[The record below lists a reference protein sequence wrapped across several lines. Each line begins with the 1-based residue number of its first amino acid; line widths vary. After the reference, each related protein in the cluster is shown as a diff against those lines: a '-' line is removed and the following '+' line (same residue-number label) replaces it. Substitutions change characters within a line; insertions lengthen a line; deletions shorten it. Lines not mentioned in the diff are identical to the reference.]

1 VSALFRS
8 PIFWMRV
15 VGLVVVVSLGLSAAR
30 LTWRL
35 IGWDDGRAEVWTPAA
50 LSPVSGTQGGGL
62 AAVLAW
68 NPFGAGA
75 TGDGLPASNLGLV
88 LRGVI
93 YAPSGGS
100 TALISSGGGPVQV
113 FGVGESPIGSAVIEA
128 IEPERVVLNVGGR
141 REALHLPKPTETAG
155 AAPSPAPAPVPG
167 ATAPAASTAAPPA
180 FTAAPPQAS
189 SPPGAAPASPA
200 PNSPPAAGAIAS
212 GQQAL
217 ESMGMTSTGQ
227 GYVIG
232 ADSSPQL
239 LRAGLRPGDVIRSV
253 NGQPLGD
260 PDADRDLFASAAAS
274 GRLRVEVV
282 RDGRTLSLTV
292 PLR

>member
-1 VSALFRS
+1 MTALLRS
-8 PIFWMRV
+8 PMFWMRV

-50 LSPVSGTQGGGL
+50 LAPVSGTQGGGL

-100 TALISSGGGPVQV
+100 TAMISSGGGPVQV
-113 FGVGESPIGSAVIEA
+113 FGVGESPVGSAVIEA
-128 IEPERVVLNVGGR
+128 IEPERVILNVGGR
-141 REALHLPKPTETAG
+141 REALYLPKPTE
-155 AAPSPAPAPVPG
+155 AASG
-167 ATAPAASTAAPPA
+167 APAA
-180 FTAAPPQAS
+180 AS
-189 SPPGAAPASPA
+189 SPAAPASSAPA
-200 PNSPPAAGAIAS
+200 PSPEGLAALAAASPVATAAAARQQVAPAARPSVAPAEVIAS
-212 GQQAL
+212 LGI
-217 ESMGMTSTGQ
+217 TSTGQ
-227 GYVIG
+227 GYQVG
-232 ADSSPQL
+232 ADSAPQL

-260 PDADRDLFASAAAS
+260 PDADRQIFQDAAAA
-274 GRLRVEVV
+274 GRIRVEVV
-282 RDGRTLSLTV
+282 RDGRTLVLTV
-292 PLR
+292 PIR

>member
-1 VSALFRS
+1 MTALLRS
-8 PIFWMRV
+8 PVFWMRV

-50 LSPVSGTQGGGL
+50 LAPVSGAQGGGL

-141 REALHLPKPTETAG
+141 REALHLPKPTEAVGT
-155 AAPSPAPAPVPG
+155 APVTPQVSG
-167 ATAPAASTAAPPA
+167 APAAATPPPAPPA
-180 FTAAPPQAS
+180 IFTPVPSMQPSAPAAQA
-189 SPPGAAPASPA
+189 ASPA
-200 PNSPPAAGAIAS
+200 VAPTLGS

-227 GYVIG
+227 GYVVG
-232 ADSSPQL
+232 PDSAPQL
-239 LRAGLRPGDVIRSV
+239 LRAGLRPGDVIRSL
-253 NGQPLGD
+253 NGQALGD
-260 PDADRDLFASAAAS
+260 PDADRELFAAAAAS

>member
-1 VSALFRS
+1 MTALLRS
-8 PIFWMRV
+8 PVFWMRV
-15 VGLVVVVSLGLSAAR
+15 VGLIVVVSLGLSAAR

-35 IGWDDGRAEVWTPAA
+35 IGWDDGRSEVWTPAA
-50 LSPVSGTQGGGL
+50 LTPVSGAQGGGL

-68 NPFGAGA
+68 NPFTAGT

-93 YAPSGGS
+93 YAASGGS
-100 TALISSGGGPVQV
+100 TALISSGGGPVQP
-113 FGVGESPIGSAVIEA
+113 FGVGENPVGSAVIEA
-128 IEPERVVLNVGGR
+128 IEPERVILNVGGR
-141 REALHLPKPTETAG
+141 REALHLPKPTEAAAG
-155 AAPSPAPAPVPG
+155 APAAALPQTAPVSSAPAPSPEGLAALAAASPV
-167 ATAPAASTAAPPA
+167 ATAAAARQR
-180 FTAAPPQAS
+180 PPQAQ
-189 SPPGAAPASPA
+189 A
-200 PNSPPAAGAIAS
+200 AAGAVAG

-227 GYVIG
+227 GYVVG

-253 NGQPLGD
+253 NGQALGD

-274 GRLRVEVV
+274 GRLRIEVV

>member
-1 VSALFRS
+1 VTALLRS
-8 PIFWMRV
+8 PVFWMRV

-35 IGWDDGRAEVWTPAA
+35 IGWDDGRAEVWTPAV
-50 LSPVSGTQGGGL
+50 LTPVSGAQGGGL

-100 TALISSGGGPVQV
+100 TALIASGGGPVQV

-141 REALHLPKPTETAG
+141 REALYLPKPTEIAG
-155 AAPSPAPAPVPG
+155 AAPSPAPVHG
-167 ATAPAASTAAPPA
+167 AAAPAPSAGAPPA
-180 FTAAPPQAS
+180 AFSPAPPQAS
-189 SPPGAAPASPA
+189 SPSGAPPAPTAQSPTPGAP
-200 PNSPPAAGAIAS
+200 AIAS
-212 GQQAL
+212 GPQAL

-227 GYVIG
+227 GYVVG

-253 NGQPLGD
+253 NGQALGD